1 MCLRFRGLPAQ
12 KRNAGARNAPTLK
25 FRGNNYLRLNCIM
38 FPLFCQR
45 FQYKGCDILAVFRV
59 EKSSDYT
66 VMSNHHLRNHALSLK
81 AKGLLSQMLS
91 LPEEWDYTLAGL
103 AEINKESKDAI
114 RSAVEELEQAGYI
127 QRRQTQDKTGKFSGN
142 EYVIREMPVPPD
154 TEQDCPPDVDND
166 GEQPEPDTALPLL
179 DFPTTE
185 KPSTEKPLTENPT
198 ELNKDISSK
207 DNIIPPKA
215 PQGGRRK
222 KREAKTAPD
231 WKPERFAGFW
241 EYYRTHCR
249 GESKQAAIRAWD
261 RLRPDD
267 ALIDQMGMALRKQIQ
282 SQDWQ
287 AGIGIPYASTWLNNR
302 RWEDEPKAADRSRS
316 PAPIEDEVIRTWI

>member
-1 MCLRFRGLPAQ
+1 M
-12 KRNAGARNAPTLK
+12 
-25 FRGNNYLRLNCIM
+25 
-38 FPLFCQR
+38 
-45 FQYKGCDILAVFRV
+45 AVFRV

-154 TEQDCPPDVDND
+154 AEQECPPDVDND
-166 GEQPEPDTALPLL
+166 GGQPEPDTASPLL

-185 KPSTEKPLTENPT
+185 KPSTENPSPEKLLTENPT

-207 DNIIPPKA
+207 DI
-215 PQGGRRK
+215 K
-222 KREAKTAPD
+222 KKNKKKKTDLPGVLS
-231 WKPERFAGFW
+231 E
-241 EYYRTHCR
+241 
-249 GESKQAAIRAWD
+249 
-261 RLRPDD
+261 DD
-267 ALIDQMGMALRKQIQ
+267 LRKQIENSIRAIASPGWNRDDMNRLYILLVELYNPERAVRKAHPMRTQ
-282 SQDWQ
+282 KSIANTFGKLKKWAGSDPGLMADIVDEAIANGWQ
-287 AGIGIPYASTWLNNR
+287 GIQPPNGGGRPPAS
-302 RWEDEPKAADRSRS
+302 ASA
-316 PAPIEDEVIRTWI
+316 EDEVIRTWI

>member
-1 MCLRFRGLPAQ
+1 M
-12 KRNAGARNAPTLK
+12 
-25 FRGNNYLRLNCIM
+25 
-38 FPLFCQR
+38 
-45 FQYKGCDILAVFRV
+45 AVFRV
-59 EKSSDYT
+59 EKNDNYT
-66 VMSNHHLRNHALSLK
+66 VMSNYHLRDSALSLK

-91 LPEEWDYTLAGL
+91 LPDEWDFTLSGL
-103 AEINKESKDAI
+103 AKINKESKDAI
-114 RSAVEELEQAGYI
+114 RTAVQELEKAGYI
-127 QRRQTQDKTGKFSGN
+127 DRRQTQDENGKFSCN
-142 EYVIREMPVPPD
+142 EYVIH
-154 TEQDCPPDVDND
+154 
-166 GEQPEPDTALPLL
+166 EQPVSRLKTYEYVVAGPNVVPDDPDAVLDPPLL
-179 DFPTTE
+179 DFPTTDN
-185 KPSTEKPLTENPT
+185 PSTENPSPEKPLTENPT

-215 PQGGRRK
+215 PQGGQRK

-316 PAPIEDEVIRTWI
+316 PEPIEDEVIRTWI

>member
-166 GEQPEPDTALPLL
+166 GEQREPDTASPLL

-215 PQGGRRK
+215 PQGGQRK

>member
-1 MCLRFRGLPAQ
+1 M
-12 KRNAGARNAPTLK
+12 
-25 FRGNNYLRLNCIM
+25 
-38 FPLFCQR
+38 
-45 FQYKGCDILAVFRV
+45 AVFRV

-142 EYVIREMPVPPD
+142 EYVIREMPVLPD
-154 TEQDCPPDVDND
+154 TEQECPPYVDND
-166 GEQPEPDTALPLL
+166 GEQPEPDTASPLL
-179 DFPTTE
+179 DFPTTD
-185 KPSTEKPLTENPT
+185 KPSTENPSPEKPLTENPT

-207 DNIIPPKA
+207 DNIMPPKA

>member
-1 MCLRFRGLPAQ
+1 M
-12 KRNAGARNAPTLK
+12 
-25 FRGNNYLRLNCIM
+25 
-38 FPLFCQR
+38 
-45 FQYKGCDILAVFRV
+45 AVFRV

-154 TEQDCPPDVDND
+154 AEQECPPDVDND
-166 GEQPEPDTALPLL
+166 GEQPDPNTASPLL

-185 KPSTEKPLTENPT
+185 KPSTENPSPEKPLTENPT

-207 DNIIPPKA
+207 DIRKKNRKKKADPPGVLSEDDLRKRIEDSIRAIAAPSWNRDDMNRLYILLVELYNPERAVRKA
-215 PQGGRRK
+215 HPMRTQKSIANTFGKLKKWAGSDPGLMGDIVDEAIANGWQGIQPPNGGGRPP
-222 KREAKTAPD
+222 ASAP
-231 WKPERFAGFW
+231 A
-241 EYYRTHCR
+241 
-249 GESKQAAIRAWD
+249 
-261 RLRPDD
+261 
-267 ALIDQMGMALRKQIQ
+267 
-282 SQDWQ
+282 
-287 AGIGIPYASTWLNNR
+287 
-302 RWEDEPKAADRSRS
+302 
-316 PAPIEDEVIRTWI
+316 EDEVIRTWI